1 MKKFIIALSL
11 LSVIACKKEAAINSE
26 PGLLQSLKT
35 KKDINTATDAIK
47 DYEKHTEELKK
58 LKPVSKELYKQILTE
73 NLGQLKRTSFN
84 VGNAATVGL
93 SSSDATYGN
102 DSGKIIKV
110 SIIDGA
116 GEAGSA
122 LIALTHMSLAAD
134 TQSIDSTTTKK
145 TEEIDGVKAL
155 TENDTNT
162 DANRSSSITFI
173 YKGRYQI
180 NLEGTKIQLDELK
193 SYLKKF
199 PFSKLD

>member
-1 MKKFIIALSL
+1 MKKLIIALSL
-11 LSVIACKKEAAINSE
+11 LTVIACKKEAEINSE
-26 PGLLQSLKT
+26 PGLLESRKT
-35 KKDINTATDAIK
+35 MKNINKATDAIK

-58 LKPVSKELYKQILTE
+58 LKPIPKELYKQILSE
-73 NLGQLKRTSFN
+73 KLDNFKRSSFN
-84 VGNAATVGL
+84 AGNTATVGL
-93 SSSDATYGN
+93 SSSDATYVDN
-102 DSGKIIKV
+102 SGKILKV
-110 SIIDGA
+110 SIFDGA

-122 LIALTHMSLAAD
+122 LIAITHMSLAAD
-134 TQSIDSTTTKK
+134 TESIDSTTTKK

-155 TENDTNT
+155 TENDTNP
-162 DANRSSSITFI
+162 DADRSSSITLI